1 MVASGVFNNL
11 VEIKGND
18 EVGQL
23 SQDLEVMAGKL
34 QNLIAAVK
42 TAEKQKSEMQLQ
54 QKDIQF
60 KMLVSQ
66 INPHFLFNTLESIR
80 MSALVEGARESAEMV
95 KLLGKLLRSS
105 IEINSVEILLKDEIA
120 TAESYLKIQSFRYRK
135 RLEYTIDTAAVN
147 DGYKVIPYILQPIV
161 ENSIIHGMEE
171 QRQETTIALKAYFQ
185 DEKLVLEVADN
196 GVGMTEEK
204 LQELRE
210 LLEVPLGSTSTHIGM
225 RNVHQRIRFHYG
237 PEYGLEIQSE
247 YKAGTVVKICLP
259 GVLS

>member
-1 MVASGVFNNL
+1 
-11 VEIKGND
+11 
-18 EVGQL
+18 
-23 SQDLEVMAGKL
+23 
-34 QNLIAAVK
+34 
-42 TAEKQKSEMQLQ
+42 
-54 QKDIQF
+54 
-60 KMLVSQ
+60 
-66 INPHFLFNTLESIR
+66 
-80 MSALVEGARESAEMV
+80 MV

>member
-1 MVASGVFNNL
+1 
-11 VEIKGND
+11 
-18 EVGQL
+18 
-23 SQDLEVMAGKL
+23 MAGKL
-34 QNLIAAVK
+34 QDLIAAVK

-120 TAESYLKIQSFRYRK
+120 TAESYLKIQSFRYGK
-135 RLEYTIDTAAVN
+135 RLQYNIDMDAVSN
-147 DGYKVIPYILQPIV
+147 GYKVIPYILQPIV

-171 QRQETTIALKAYFQ
+171 QRQKTSIALKAYFQ
-185 DEKLVLEVADN
+185 ENQLVLEVADD
-196 GVGMTEEK
+196 GVGMTQEK
-204 LQELRE
+204 LQELRQR
-210 LLEVPLGSTSTHIGM
+210 LEVPLGSTATHIGL

-237 PEYGLEIQSE
+237 PEYGLKIESE
-247 YKAGTVVKICLP
+247 YNQGTVVKICLP

>member
-1 MVASGVFNNL
+1 
-11 VEIKGND
+11 
-18 EVGQL
+18 
-23 SQDLEVMAGKL
+23 
-34 QNLIAAVK
+34 
-42 TAEKQKSEMQLQ
+42 
-54 QKDIQF
+54 
-60 KMLVSQ
+60 
-66 INPHFLFNTLESIR
+66 

-135 RLEYTIDTAAVN
+135 RLEYTIDTDAVN

-171 QRQETTIALKAYFQ
+171 QRHETTIALKAYFQ

-196 GVGMTEEK
+196 GVGMTKEK

-210 LLEVPLGSTSTHIGM
+210 LLEVPLGSTSTHID
-225 RNVHQRIRFHYG
+225 RK
-237 PEYGLEIQSE
+237 S
-247 YKAGTVVKICLP
+247 VV
-259 GVLS
+259 